1 QLDSLRDITK
11 SAIGAKDN
19 DALSKPI
26 FEGTL
31 LWGRDLDGKAVLI
44 EDWRKK
50 VMATSK
56 QDRLQMLKDANRITP
71 AQLQELAKM
80 NNIQAN
86 RFINGIIDE
95 EVSAGLVWTDSELRS
110 KFDLSDE
117 QIELYREFRSA
128 TDKSL
133 DSLTRSDMLRRL
145 GKDANDIEAAV
156 MEAGTLREAVFNI
169 EQHIN
174 SLIKASPKKEK
185 ALKQTLK
192 DIKESQFRTNK
203 LMDDGYAPLS
213 RFGQY
218 TVDVVDSDGNREYF
232 GMFESAYEARKMEAE
247 MKALYD
253 DPATHTVSR
262 GTLSNEEFKLF
273 AGVTP
278 ETAELFGEML
288 GLDATGDKAAD
299 EAFQEYL
306 KRTKNNRSAMKR
318 LMHRK
323 GIKGYSEDVGRV
335 LASFIYSNAR
345 HTSAALNM
353 SNIDRAITDI
363 PKGEGQLKDAAV
375 KLAEYIKNPQEEAQ
389 LMRGWMFAQYLG
401 GSIASAVVN
410 ITQPI
415 AVSFPYL
422 SQFGGAVKAASQLG
436 KASSDWTKAFKDK
449 DRGHF
454 EPDLLAAIERAEAD
468 GTLSPQEVHNL
479 LKQASGKNPLSAGDG
494 TKVGDAR
501 ALAGNTLS
509 RVSLAWGSLFSGAEQ
524 INRRVTFVAAYRLA
538 KEQGMDNPAEFATKS
553 IKETQFVYNKAS
565 RMNWGRGAVGGTLMT
580 FKTYTVSY
588 IELMH
593 RLWNQGEKGSVER
606 AQGRKATMIM
616 LGVMFMLSGSG
627 GLPFMEDAEDLIDGI
642 GQIMG
647 YNLSSKKARQDFL
660 DAWFGEMLGDFL
672 ESGASTLPGSPTDV
686 SGRLGLGNLI
696 PGTGILK
703 ERTNNTRDV
712 LEIAGPAGDFAGRI
726 ATGTRD
732 IAKGVA
738 NLDATSLKKGALE
751 FAPTAVRNAVKG
763 VDMASSGIYKDTKG
777 YKVTDVSPVDAA
789 FKFAGFQP
797 LKVSKIQEANY
808 LGQTAT
814 SYYSLRASN
823 IRALWAAGVV
833 EGNSSKVADA
843 KAAVKD
849 WNEKN
854 PDQKIVIRPTD
865 IARRVR
871 EMKMDKSER
880 VTKLAPKS
888 MRAQMASDFSQV
900 RDGF

>member
-1 QLDSLRDITK
+1 MLRN
-11 SAIGAKDN
+11 AG
-19 DALSKPI
+19 
-26 FEGTL
+26 
-31 LWGRDLDGKAVLI
+31 
-44 EDWRKK
+44 
-50 VMATSK
+50 
-56 QDRLQMLKDANRITP
+56 RITP
-71 AQLQELAKM
+71 AQLAELATL

-95 EVSAGLVWTDSELRS
+95 EVSAGLVWKDSELRS
-110 KFDLSDE
+110 KFNLDDK
-117 QIELYREFRSA
+117 QIELYKEFRSA

-145 GKDANDIEAAV
+145 GKNATDIEAQV
-156 MEAGTLREAVFNI
+156 MEAATLREAVFNI

-174 SLIKASPKKEK
+174 SLIQANPRKEN

-203 LMDDGYAPLS
+203 LKDDGYAPLS

-218 TVDVVDSDGNREYF
+218 TVDVVDAAGNREYF

-247 MKALYD
+247 MKGLYD

-353 SNIDRAITDI
+353 GNIDRSIQDI

-422 SQFGGAVKAASQLG
+422 SQFGGATKAATQLG
-436 KASSDWTKAFKDK
+436 KASSDWTKAFTSKNRD
-449 DRGHF
+449 HF

-479 LKQASGKNPLSAGDG
+479 LKQAAGKNPLSAGDG
-494 TKVGDAR
+494 TKIGDAK
-501 ALAGNTLS
+501 ALAGNSLS
-509 RVSLAWGSLFSGAEQ
+509 RVSLAWGALFSGAEQ
-524 INRRVTFVAAYRLA
+524 INRRVTFVAAYRMA
-538 KEQGMDNPAEFATKS
+538 VEQGMDNPADFATKS

-565 RMNWGRGAVGGTLMT
+565 RMNWARGSVGGTLMT

-593 RLWNQGEKGSVER
+593 RLWNQGEKGSQER
-606 AQGRKATMIM
+606 AQGRKATMLM

-660 DAWFGEMLGDFL
+660 DDWFGEMLGDFL
-672 ESGASTLPGSPTDV
+672 ESGASSLPGSPTDV

-696 PGTGILK
+696 PGTGIFR

-712 LEIAGPAGDFAGRI
+712 MELAGPAGDFAGRI
-726 ATGTRD
+726 ASGTRS
-732 IAKGVA
+732 IAKGAV
-738 NLDATSLKKGALE
+738 NLDGNELKKGALE

-763 VDMASSGIYKDTKG
+763 ISMGTSGIYKDTKG

-808 LGQTAT
+808 LGQTDT
-814 SYYSLRASN
+814 SYYTLRASN

-833 EGNSSKVADA
+833 EGNQAKIADA
-843 KAAVKD
+843 RAAVTD
-849 WNEKN
+849 WNSKN
-854 PDQKIVIRPTD
+854 PRQKIVIKPTD

-871 EMKMDKSER
+871 EMKMDKSDR
-880 VTKLAPKS
+880 IAKKAPKS
-888 MRAQMASDFSQV
+888 MRGDMQQSFSQV
-900 RDGF
+900 RDGFN

>member
-1 QLDSLRDITK
+1 
-11 SAIGAKDN
+11 
-19 DALSKPI
+19 
-26 FEGTL
+26 
-31 LWGRDLDGKAVLI
+31 
-44 EDWRKK
+44 
-50 VMATSK
+50 
-56 QDRLQMLKDANRITP
+56 
-71 AQLQELAKM
+71 
-80 NNIQAN
+80 
-86 RFINGIIDE
+86 
-95 EVSAGLVWTDSELRS
+95 
-110 KFDLSDE
+110 
-117 QIELYREFRSA
+117 
-128 TDKSL
+128 
-133 DSLTRSDMLRRL
+133 
-145 GKDANDIEAAV
+145 
-156 MEAGTLREAVFNI
+156 
-169 EQHIN
+169 
-174 SLIKASPKKEK
+174 
-185 ALKQTLK
+185 
-192 DIKESQFRTNK
+192 
-203 LMDDGYAPLS
+203 
-213 RFGQY
+213 
-218 TVDVVDSDGNREYF
+218 
-232 GMFESAYEARKMEAE
+232 
-247 MKALYD
+247 
-253 DPATHTVSR
+253 
-262 GTLSNEEFKLF
+262 
-273 AGVTP
+273 
-278 ETAELFGEML
+278 ML
-288 GLDATGDKAAD
+288 GFDVTGDKAAD

-436 KASSDWTKAFKDK
+436 KASSDWTKAFTDK
-449 DRGHF
+449 SRSHF
-454 EPDLLAAIERAEAD
+454 EPDLLAAIEKAEAD

-494 TKVGDAR
+494 TKIGDAR

-509 RVSLAWGSLFSGAEQ
+509 RVSLAWGALFSGAEQ

-538 KEQGMDNPAEFATKS
+538 KEQGMDNPADFATKS

-580 FKTYTVSY
+580 FKTYSVSY

-642 GQIMG
+642 RQIMG
-647 YNLSSKKARQDFL
+647 YNFSTKKSRQDFL

-696 PGTGILK
+696 PGTGIFR

-763 VDMASSGIYKDTKG
+763 VDMGASGIYKDTKG

-814 SYYSLRASN
+814 SFYSLRASK

-888 MRAQMASDFSQV
+888 MRAQMAQDFSQV